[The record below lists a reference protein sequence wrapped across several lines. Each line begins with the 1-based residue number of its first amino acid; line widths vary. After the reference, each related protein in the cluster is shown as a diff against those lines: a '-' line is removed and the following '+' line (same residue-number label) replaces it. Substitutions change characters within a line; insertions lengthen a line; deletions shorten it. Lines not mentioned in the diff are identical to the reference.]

1 MSQIMIPT
9 SQAEAPV
16 GDGGGEAFPSGSWC
30 GTIDEI
36 RIRDLPPWADVSG
49 RGYGCD
55 DGEVLSIQFGRNR
68 PLDGQDECG
77 EKKHF
82 VDFVIRDGDET
93 PETVDVTD
101 RGSDCWQLQKGTRLL
116 TNLGMAL
123 GQTEEM
129 ETEDGAAMTVVAED
143 FLENLRSGAFDS
155 QECAFAVF
163 HKPWTKKAENGEIP
177 KSGVEVV
184 TKEFFQAV

>member
-16 GDGGGEAFPSGSWC
+16 GDGSGDFPKGSWC
-30 GTIDEI
+30 GIIDTV
-36 RIRDLPPWADVSG
+36 RIKDLPPWADVEG

-68 PLDGQDECG
+68 PLDGQDDCG

-93 PETVDVTD
+93 CETVDVTD
-101 RGSDCWQLQKGTRLL
+101 RGCASWQLQKGTRMLA
-116 TNLGMAL
+116 NLGAAM
-123 GQTEEM
+123 GQTEVLEN
-129 ETEDGAAMTVVAED
+129 EDGESMTCLAED
-143 FLENLRSGAFDS
+143 FLDNLRSGAFDN
-155 QECAFAVF
+155 EEVAFNVF
-163 HKPWTKKAENGEIP
+163 HKSWTKKAENGETP